1 MRVAVSTTKAP
12 AVPANLMN
20 QGIVAN
26 GFVFTSGAVG
36 KDPVTGDMVKGPV
49 EARAHRCIQ
58 NLAAILEAG
67 GSSVEEVIEVNI
79 FLADMADYGT
89 VNKVYE
95 QYWGQLKPVRTCVA
109 VKTLPGNT
117 DVEIKCVGLVKQ
129 TGSSTQAKL

>member
-49 EARAHRCIQ
+49 EARAVSPDSHPSLSCA
-58 NLAAILEAG
+58 NLFFE
-67 GSSVEEVIEVNI
+67 SVAPLHPEPSRHSRGRRV
-79 FLADMADYGT
+79 
-89 VNKVYE
+89 
-95 QYWGQLKPVRTCVA
+95 QR
-109 VKTLPGNT
+109 
-117 DVEIKCVGLVKQ
+117 
-129 TGSSTQAKL
+129 